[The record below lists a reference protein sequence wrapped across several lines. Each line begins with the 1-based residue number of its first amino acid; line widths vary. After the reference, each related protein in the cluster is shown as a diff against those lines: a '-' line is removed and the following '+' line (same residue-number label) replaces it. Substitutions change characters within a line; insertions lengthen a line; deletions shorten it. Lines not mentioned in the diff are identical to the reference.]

1 MGNGVQAVPALV
13 RFRSLVTHPG
23 SAGSRSNLISVAVGR
38 FMRNAKRYAERP
50 CLRSSTQLGNELLYD
65 AQRFPYR
72 ALNPN
77 PSREIPMG
85 AYQTGAA

>member
-1 MGNGVQAVPALV
+1 
-13 RFRSLVTHPG
+13 
-23 SAGSRSNLISVAVGR
+23 
-38 FMRNAKRYAERP
+38 MRNAKRYAERP